1 MQRFLTTF
9 LHFFALCGQISSYC
23 LVARLRQFALRFLR
37 SAHKGRKRQ
46 CFAEK
51 AFTFYLYFPFF
62 FQAAGRKYRSILKSG
77 ANVGG
82 RRRVIKAG
90 RKIRRLFLY
99 GYGKDKLRRRFPF
112 RFLRIRRAK
121 GARLKY
127 IVKNSCL
134 NWQNIVK

>member
-37 SAHKGRKRQ
+37 SAHKGRECQ

-51 AFTFYLYFPFF
+51 AFAFCLYFPFF

-99 GYGKDKLRRRFPF
+99 GYGKDKLRRRFPSVF
-112 RFLRIRRAK
+112 FAYPAGK
-121 GARLKY
+121 GGALKIY
-127 IVKNSCL
+127 SKKQLS
-134 NWQNIVK
+134 